1 MSSNSSKTSLRLPA
15 RVLVARVRRPHGLRG
30 EVSIEVLSDVPS
42 RLTPGA
48 EVEVVGA
55 DGSRRVACIASARPH
70 RAGQLV
76 RLEGVDDRGA
86 AASLRG
92 AVFEVPRER
101 VPPAPS
107 GSFYYF
113 ELEDCLCFDG
123 QAGDLGRVAE
133 VIEDGGGILL
143 RVVQGERELLI
154 PFVEAYLRS
163 VDIAGGRIDLDLPAG
178 LIEVCASRS

>member
-1 MSSNSSKTSLRLPA
+1 
-15 RVLVARVRRPHGLRG
+15 LVARVRRAHGLRG
-30 EVSIEVLSDVPS
+30 EVAVEVLTDVPA
-42 RLTPGA
+42 RLASGA

-55 DGSRRVACIASARPH
+55 DGLRRVGRIVASRPH
-70 RAGQLV
+70 RDGQLV
-76 RLEGVDDRGA
+76 HLEGVDDRGA

-92 AVFEVPRER
+92 AVFEVPRNC

-113 ELEDCLCFDG
+113 ELEDCSCFDRR
-123 QAGDLGRVAE
+123 AGALGRVVD

-143 RVVQGERELLI
+143 RVVSDERELLV

-163 VDIAGGRIDLDLPAG
+163 VDIDGGRIELDLPVG